1 MGQNNNRT
9 NAKNI
14 NTTAAYN
21 LEEMIAYIRQ
31 NPNIALG
38 IHHHLTEA
46 PHLQQLHTPIEAST
60 PQTPKR
66 NLDSSDSNDTQK
78 YQNSNVFYR
87 TENKKN
93 MVK

>member
-1 MGQNNNRT
+1 MRGGINSNYRSNKKSQSSILQLNTSTINAMGQNNNRT

-38 IHHHLTEA
+38 IHHDLTEA

-60 PQTPKR
+60 P
-66 NLDSSDSNDTQK
+66 
-78 YQNSNVFYR
+78 
-87 TENKKN
+87 
-93 MVK
+93 